1 MTSSPGPA
9 SVMIVKNMIGLA
21 PGVTTTCSEDTGT
34 PRVWVMCFAMASRSS
49 GSPADG
55 P

>member
-1 MTSSPGPA
+1 MASSPSPISA
-9 SVMIVKNMIGLA
+9 MMVKNMIGLA
-21 PGVTTTCSEDTGT
+21 PGVTTTSSGDTGT
-34 PRVWVMCFAMASRSS
+34 PRVSPMCLAMASRSS

>member
-1 MTSSPGPA
+1 
-9 SVMIVKNMIGLA
+9 MITKYMMGLA
-21 PGVTTTCSEDTGT
+21 PGVTTTSSGSTGT
-34 PRVWVMCFAMASRSS
+34 PRVFSMCSAIASRSS

>member
-1 MTSSPGPA
+1 
-9 SVMIVKNMIGLA
+9 MIVKNMIGFA
-21 PGVTTTCSEDTGT
+21 PGVTTTCSGDTGT
-34 PRVWVMCFAMASRSS
+34 PRVSVMCLAIASRSS

>member
-1 MTSSPGPA
+1 MT
-9 SVMIVKNMIGLA
+9 KNMIGLA
-21 PGVTTTCSEDTGT
+21 PGVTTTSSGATGT
-34 PRVWVMCFAMASRSS
+34 PRVFSMCSAMASRSS

>member
-1 MTSSPGPA
+1 
-9 SVMIVKNMIGLA
+9 MIGFA
-21 PGVTTTCSEDTGT
+21 PGVTTTSSGDTGT
-34 PRVWVMCFAMASRSS
+34 PRVSPTCLAMASRSS